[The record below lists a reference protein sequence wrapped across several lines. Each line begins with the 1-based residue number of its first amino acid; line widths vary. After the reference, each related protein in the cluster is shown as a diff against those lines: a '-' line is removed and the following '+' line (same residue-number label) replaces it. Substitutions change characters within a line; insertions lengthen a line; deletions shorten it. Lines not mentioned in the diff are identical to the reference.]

1 MKKKLILTLALCS
14 FLATNKVKAQPINTS
29 FKDDNFYA
37 CIIDNYNSENATTK
51 DSTYNLTQ
59 PDLDTIEH
67 LSCSG
72 KQITDITG
80 IEKLQSL
87 QTIDLSDNEL
97 TSLATLQSN
106 TNSIIEKLDISKNHI
121 KNLYMSRLT
130 NLNELDISNNEME
143 TFVLANYIPTLK
155 LDGNN
160 FMKNIQ
166 LSLKNNDKV
175 NINDYL
181 LFDNIGA
188 TTDRI
193 TVEYNIQDETIAENN
208 SEKITAKKV
217 GTTAAQLIIKN
228 GNEIIYAPTIVGEF
242 PTNSTI
248 NVTDVCMPILTG
260 ARRYTVKLETNGGT
274 ELEDISE
281 AFNFSINLK
290 DVKIELPTPTKKGYK
305 FVGWYTDKDF
315 SKEAKISTYE
325 DITQLENTNE
335 DECSNEIIVKIY
347 AKWEE
352 NIENPKTGIKTSLIL
367 DGGII
372 LISAIAYIIITKK
385 NKYNKI

>member
-1 MKKKLILTLALCS
+1 
-14 FLATNKVKAQPINTS
+14 
-29 FKDDNFYA
+29 
-37 CIIDNYNSENATTK
+37 
-51 DSTYNLTQ
+51 
-59 PDLDTIEH
+59 
-67 LSCSG
+67 
-72 KQITDITG
+72 
-80 IEKLQSL
+80 
-87 QTIDLSDNEL
+87 
-97 TSLATLQSN
+97 
-106 TNSIIEKLDISKNHI
+106 
-121 KNLYMSRLT
+121 
-130 NLNELDISNNEME
+130 
-143 TFVLANYIPTLK
+143 VLANYIPTLK

-175 NINDYL
+175 NIKDYL

-208 SEKITAKKV
+208 SGKITAKKV